1 MRWTLPVNLEVG
13 GKEYA
18 INADYR
24 DSLTML
30 INLWSTA

>member
-18 INADYR
+18 INFEKWFNLDYQI
-24 DSLTML
+24 L
-30 INLWSTA
+30 